1 MGSRDHVPNETGQ
14 EARPTTSWHKLRKR
28 IHLLCFL
35 VFLALPFLNVVRF
48 DIPKERFYFAGYELW
63 INEFAIIFFA
73 MMFLMFLVV
82 AASVFYGRLFCGYAC
97 PQMIFSETSVALEK
111 WLRKQV
117 TKKFPRWKP
126 PSRERVARGVFYAT
140 LAAASVLLAF
150 IFICYFVEPRDLWR
164 RLASLDI
171 HTAAGISGA
180 AVTLVAFLDF
190 TLVRQRFCT
199 TVCPYGYLQGLLGDL
214 NTLLVHYRDEMHE
227 CIDCRKCVR
236 VCPMDIDIRQS
247 PFQIEC
253 IHCAECID
261 ACEEIMTRLKKPNLI
276 NYAWGEKG
284 ELLSDTSPRPWY
296 RRVGLRDGKRVVV
309 LMVLLFYA
317 SGLFVALGMRRDVLV
332 QIAPVRATL
341 YRIGADGRIYNQFRY
356 RIANRGGKP
365 GAVTFT
371 IQNLPGASLAMAPN
385 PVRVQPGESA
395 AGEFEISRPPGRHD
409 ELVSHFTIQTNTVP
423 DRESDAIPMTFL
435 APAESQ

>member
-1 MGSRDHVPNETGQ
+1 MAN
-14 EARPTTSWHKLRKR
+14 WHRLRKR
-28 IHLLCFL
+28 VHLLCFL
-35 VFLALPFLNVVRF
+35 AFLALPFLNVVRF

-82 AASVFYGRLFCGYAC
+82 ASSVFYGRVYCGYMC
-97 PQMIFSETSVALEK
+97 PQMIFSDASVAVEI
-111 WLRKQV
+111 WLRKRV
-117 TKKFPRWKP
+117 TKTVPRWKP
-126 PSRERVARGVFYAT
+126 PVRERVARGLFYAV
-140 LAAASVLLAF
+140 LSVASILLAF

-164 RLASLDI
+164 CLASLDI

-190 TLVRQRFCT
+190 TLVRHRFCT
-199 TVCPYGYLQGLLGDL
+199 TVCPYGYLQGLLGDG
-214 NTLLVHYRDEMHE
+214 NTLLVHYRDETHE
-227 CIDCRKCVR
+227 CIECKKCVR
-236 VCPMDIDIRQS
+236 VCPMEIDIRDS

-261 ACEEIMTRLKKPNLI
+261 ACGEIMARLKKPNLI
-276 NYAWGEKG
+276 HYAWGEKG

-296 RRVGLRDGKRVVV
+296 RRVGLRDAKRVVV
-309 LMVLLFYA
+309 LLVLLFYG
-317 SGLFVALGMRRDVLV
+317 SGLFVALGMRRAVLV

-341 YRIGADGRIYNQFRY
+341 YRIGPDGRIYNQFRY
-356 RIANRGGKP
+356 RIANRGAKP
-365 GAVTFT
+365 GAVVFS
-371 IQNLPGASLAMAPN
+371 IQHLPGASLAMASN

-395 AGEFEISRPPGRHD
+395 QGEFEISRPAGRRD
-409 ELVSHFTIQTNTVP
+409 ELVSHFTILTNTVP

-435 APAESQ
+435 APQEAK

>member
-1 MGSRDHVPNETGQ
+1 MGSRDHVPNGTGQ

-97 PQMIFSETSVALEK
+97 PQMIFSEASVALEK

-126 PSRERVARGVFYAT
+126 SSRERVGRGVFYAM
-140 LAAASVLLAF
+140 LAAASILLAF

-227 CIDCRKCVR
+227 CIDCKKCVR

-247 PFQIEC
+247 PFQMEC

-261 ACEEIMTRLKKPNLI
+261 ACEEIMTRLNKPNLI
-276 NYAWGEKG
+276 NYAWDEKG

-309 LMVLLFYA
+309 LMVLFVLRLGPFCGA
-317 SGLFVALGMRRDVLV
+317 RDAARRAGTDRAGARHTLPHRPRWPHLQPIPLPHRQSRWQAGRGDLHDSKPARSVARHGAQSGA
-332 QIAPVRATL
+332 RA
-341 YRIGADGRIYNQFRY
+341 AGRIR
-356 RIANRGGKP
+356 RRR
-365 GAVTFT
+365 VRD
-371 IQNLPGASLAMAPN
+371 LAP
-385 PVRVQPGESA
+385 
-395 AGEFEISRPPGRHD
+395 SRPARRTRQPLH
-409 ELVSHFTIQTNTVP
+409 HP
-423 DRESDAIPMTFL
+423 Y
-435 APAESQ
+435 